1 MNTSCE
7 STSTLELRE
16 LSLAASA
23 AIGRCWQS
31 TDWPTTKFVTG
42 FCALLADA
50 ISHIPVMPM
59 TYQESPTMHDINV
72 VRGKLNFLRMVKGV
86 DDPTYIAYTKKL
98 NMAVKGKHFA

>member
-16 LSLAASA
+16 FSLATSA

-42 FCALLADA
+42 FCALLA
-50 ISHIPVMPM
+50 
-59 TYQESPTMHDINV
+59 
-72 VRGKLNFLRMVKGV
+72 
-86 DDPTYIAYTKKL
+86 
-98 NMAVKGKHFA
+98 FACPLLD

>member
-16 LSLAASA
+16 LSLATSA

-42 FCALLADA
+42 FCALLA
-50 ISHIPVMPM
+50 
-59 TYQESPTMHDINV
+59 
-72 VRGKLNFLRMVKGV
+72 
-86 DDPTYIAYTKKL
+86 
-98 NMAVKGKHFA
+98 FACPLLD

>member
-16 LSLAASA
+16 FSLATSA

-42 FCALLADA
+42 FCVSLVFPCPLLLQTAFASAKALRPYSRTR
-50 ISHIPVMPM
+50 I
-59 TYQESPTMHDINV
+59 
-72 VRGKLNFLRMVKGV
+72 
-86 DDPTYIAYTKKL
+86 
-98 NMAVKGKHFA
+98 HF